1 MAVKNTYKRF
11 IIYIVASVV
20 VVTAYFLSSFFKN
33 KNAANEINPPD
44 SLFSEPLMEYG
55 IETDSFAVYK
65 AVVSPNEF
73 LSHILT
79 RYNVPYANIDKL
91 TKTSESI
98 FDVRKIASGK
108 KYTVFCTRDSL
119 QRAICFI
126 YEPNEVDY
134 VVFDMRDSLHVYK
147 NSKPVEKIIKTSY
160 GKITSSLYEA
170 LANTPQGNMLAAE
183 LANIYAW
190 TIDFYR
196 LQKND
201 WFKIVF
207 EENTVEGKPV
217 GINKILA
224 CEFYH
229 YGKTFYAFNFSFEN
243 SNEFYNEKGESLRKA
258 FLKSP
263 LKFSRITSG
272 FSMSRFHPVQKRN
285 KPHLGT
291 DYGAPQG
298 TPILATGDGI
308 VQEAAF
314 KQYNGNYVKIK
325 HNSTYSTQYL
335 HMSKIAKGIKQ
346 GVTIKQGDVIGF
358 VGSTGLA
365 SGPHVCYR
373 FWKNGKQINH
383 LKEDFPNTKPVPEK
397 YKNTFMLLKD
407 SLLPKLDSIYTD
419 MPI

>member
-1 MAVKNTYKRF
+1 
-11 IIYIVASVV
+11 
-20 VVTAYFLSSFFKN
+20 
-33 KNAANEINPPD
+33 
-44 SLFSEPLMEYG
+44 MEYG

-65 AVVSPNEF
+65 SVVSPNEF

-79 RYNVPYANIDKL
+79 RYNVPYSNIDEL
-91 TKTSESI
+91 SKTSKSI

-119 QRAICFI
+119 QRAVCFV

-134 VVFDMRDSLHVYK
+134 VVFDMRDSLTVYK
-147 NSKPVEKIIKTSY
+147 NSKPVESTIKTSY
-160 GKITSSLYEA
+160 GIITSSLYEA
-170 LANTPQGNMLAAE
+170 LTNTPQGNMLAAE
-183 LANIYAW
+183 LANVYAW

-201 WFKIVF
+201 WFKIIF
-207 EENTVEGKPV
+207 EEKSVEGKSI
-217 GINKILA
+217 GINKIIA
-224 CEFYH
+224 CQFCH
-229 YGKTFYAFNFSFEN
+229 YGKMYYAFNFSFEN
-243 SNEFYNEKGESLRKA
+243 KTEFYNEKGESLRKA

-272 FSMSRFHPVQKRN
+272 FSMNRFHPVQKRN

-291 DYGAPQG
+291 DYGAPHG

-308 VQEAAF
+308 VQEATF

-325 HNSTYSTQYL
+325 HNSVYATQYL
-335 HMSKIAKGIKQ
+335 HMSKIAKGIKH
-346 GVTIKQGDVIGF
+346 GIAVKQGEIIGF

-373 FWKNGKQINH
+373 FWKNGKQVNH
-383 LKEDFPNTKPVPEK
+383 LKEDFPNTEPVPQK
-397 YKNTFMLLKD
+397 YINTFFNLKD
-407 SLLPKLDSIYTD
+407 SILPKLDSIYVDIPT
-419 MPI
+419 

>member
-1 MAVKNTYKRF
+1 MFIKNTYKRF
-11 IIYIVASVV
+11 SLYFFISLIVIVF
-20 VVTAYFLSSFFKN
+20 YFSNRILKSKKYNS
-33 KNAANEINPPD
+33 ETIPPD
-44 SLFSEPLMEYG
+44 SLVSEPQMEYG
-55 IETDSFAVYK
+55 IETDSFAIYK
-65 AVVSPNEF
+65 AIVSPNEF

-79 RYNVPYANIDKL
+79 RYNVPYANIDEL
-91 TKTSESI
+91 TRTSKSI

-119 QRAICFI
+119 QRAICFV

-147 NSKPVEKIIKTSY
+147 NSKPVEKTIKTSY

-183 LANIYAW
+183 LANVYAW

-201 WFKIVF
+201 WFKIIF
-207 EENTVEGKPV
+207 EENSVEGKPI

-224 CEFYH
+224 CEFFH
-229 YGKTFYAFNFSFEN
+229 NGKKFYAFNFSIEN

-272 FSMSRFHPVQKRN
+272 FSMNRFHPVQKRN

-291 DYGAPQG
+291 DYGAPKG

-308 VQEAAF
+308 VQEATF

-325 HNSTYSTQYL
+325 HNSVYSTQYL

-346 GVTIKQGDVIGF
+346 GVAIKQGEVIGF

-373 FWKNGKQINH
+373 FWKNGKQVNH

-397 YKNTFMLLKD
+397 YKNTFIQLKD
-407 SLLPKLDSIYTD
+407 SLLPKLDSIYVG
-419 MPI
+419 MPT